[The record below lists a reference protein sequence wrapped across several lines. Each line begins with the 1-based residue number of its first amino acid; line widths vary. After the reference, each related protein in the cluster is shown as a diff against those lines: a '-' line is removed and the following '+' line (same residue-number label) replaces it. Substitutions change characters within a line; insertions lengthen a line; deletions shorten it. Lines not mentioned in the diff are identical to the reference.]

1 MTLQQRI
8 DRHDKEIAE
17 IRALQV
23 KSEQNLA
30 RLEKSMIKLVNQ
42 QAETKR
48 SLMELSRTINRFIA
62 SLQTGNGHHKR

>member
-8 DRHDKEIAE
+8 DQHDKEIAE

-30 RLEKSMIKLVNQ
+30 RLERNMIKLVNQ
-42 QAETKR
+42 QAEFT
-48 SLMELSRTINRFIA
+48 RTVERFIA
-62 SLQTGNGHHKR
+62 SLQTGNGHHKP